1 MPKHPVKLPRRAV
14 TDAERYAIEV
24 IEPRSGRRVFSTFRY
39 SHIEITAHG
48 GKAHLR
54 ARNTRF
60 EDGKLTSESFDG
72 ELEGS
77 AYDRLVKQTQQ
88 YVAHQTEQFLRA
100 FSLFLPFSTKRPSD
114 RD

>member
-1 MPKHPVKLPRRAV
+1 MPKHPVKVSRRAV
-14 TDAERYAIEV
+14 TDAKRHSIEV
-24 IEPRSGRRVFSTFRY
+24 IEPRSGRHAFASFRY
-39 SHIEITAHG
+39 SRVEFTAHG
-48 GKAHLR
+48 GKAQLR

-60 EDGKLTSESFDG
+60 EDGRLTSESFEG

-77 AYDRLVKQTQQ
+77 AYDQLVKQTQQ

-100 FSLFLPFSTKRPSD
+100 FSLFLPFSTKRPSG

>member
-1 MPKHPVKLPRRAV
+1 MAKHPVKLARRAV
-14 TDAERYAIEV
+14 TDTERNVIEV
-24 IEPRSGRRVFSTFRY
+24 IEPRSGRRVFASFRY
-39 SHIEITAHG
+39 SHIEVTAQG
-48 GKAHLR
+48 GKAQLR

-60 EDGKLTSESFDG
+60 EDGKLTSESFEG

-77 AYDRLVKQTQQ
+77 AYDQLVKQTQQ

>member
-1 MPKHPVKLPRRAV
+1 MAKHPVKPARRAV
-14 TDAERYAIEV
+14 TDTERNAIKI
-24 IEPRSGRRVFSTFRY
+24 IEPGSRRRLFSSFRY
-39 SHIEITAHG
+39 SHIEVTAHG

-60 EDGKLTSESFDG
+60 EDGKLTSESFEG

-77 AYDRLVKQTQQ
+77 AYEQLVKQTQQ
-88 YVAHQTEQFLRA
+88 YVANQTAQFLRA
-100 FSLFLPFSTKRPSD
+100 FSLFLPFSTKRPFD